1 MLYDNEALK
10 NTMLDTLDYRVSSI
24 ASTIVSLLEEGY
36 IPNKNKT
43 TIIDWSSILFHAYEN
58 IDVFTKE
65 QHNKLD
71 ILYNRVLKL

>member
-10 NTMLDTLDYRVSSI
+10 NTMLDTLDDRVSSI
-24 ASTIVSLLEEGY
+24 TNTIVSLLKEGY
-36 IPNKNKT
+36 IPNKNKI
-43 TIIDWSSILFHAYEN
+43 TIVDWSSILFHAYEN

-71 ILYNRVLKL
+71 ILYNKVLKL

>member
-10 NTMLDTLDYRVSSI
+10 NTMLDALDDRVSSI
-24 ASTIVSLLEEGY
+24 TSTIVSLLKEGH
-36 IPNKNKT
+36 IPNKNKI
-43 TIIDWSSILFHAYEN
+43 TIVDWSSILFHAYEN